1 MSRAAAEK
9 ADLSNDG
16 VHSMRQ
22 FLRRAEPLDPG
33 RHGNLRV
40 SDGRDFSFV
49 RGLHTIPL
57 SAVEFMPS
65 ARHYP
70 IIFAGETDI
79 HPVALLGLQPGQNLF
94 VGRNGFWKEG
104 CYVPAIV
111 RRAPF
116 VLLQDS
122 RGGQNGV
129 NLCLDVESPLVSKN
143 RGTPLFEE
151 GKPTVTVAKMA
162 TFAASFSKEQART
175 LSFVNACQESD
186 LLVEREMEITL
197 ANGQK
202 IVFSGFRILDEEKM
216 RGLDDET
223 ALTWFRR
230 GWTALAFSHFLSL
243 GNMGRL
249 HHRANRRAARGL

>member
-1 MSRAAAEK
+1 MVSAVAEQ
-9 ADLSNDG
+9 ADLSNDD
-16 VHSMRQ
+16 VQSMRQ

-33 RHGNLRV
+33 RHAQLRV

-49 RGLHTIPL
+49 KALHTIPL

-70 IIFAGETDI
+70 IIFAGESDV

-116 VLLQDS
+116 VLLQDN

-143 RGTPLFEE
+143 RGTPLFED
-151 GKPTVTVAKMA
+151 GKPTATVAKMA

-175 LSFVNACQESD
+175 QSFVNACRDLD
-186 LLVEREMEITL
+186 LLIERQMEITL
-197 ANGQK
+197 GTGQK

-216 RGLDDET
+216 RGMDDET
-223 ALTWFRR
+223 ALTWHRR
-230 GWTALAFSHFLSL
+230 GWSALAFAHFLSL